1 MVDTIT
7 HQGIVKNINGSHVSV
22 RIIQTS
28 ACSSCSVKGHC
39 SSADSKEKII
49 DVIASPGAY
58 RIGEEVMLVGTTSM
72 GMKAVLLAFVVPF
85 LLLVISLFLF
95 MEVINNDLWASLL
108 SLGILIPYY
117 ILLWFNKSRLK
128 QQFSFT
134 IKPINN

>member
-1 MVDTIT
+1 MVDTIK

-39 SSADSKEKII
+39 SSADSKEKIV
-49 DVIASPGAY
+49 DVIAPPGTY
-58 RIGEEVMLVGTTSM
+58 HIGEEVMLIGATSM
-72 GMKAVLLAFVVPF
+72 GLKAVLLAFVVPF

-95 MEVINNDLWASLL
+95 MEIMNNDLWASLF

-117 ILLWFNKSRLK
+117 AILWLNKSRLK